1 MASIAKDNVSYR
13 LLNKL
18 SNLVICSS
26 CLRNGTVTP
35 VPQVISGRHSLTNEC
50 AECRA
55 KSAGRNGQRK
65 RLAKPLSLCD
75 WPRHSPTQCSTGGA
89 STSGYRQTLFL
100 LPG

>member
-26 CLRNGTVTP
+26 CLRKGTVTP

-50 AECRA
+50 AECRTNN
-55 KSAGRNGQRK
+55 AGRNGHQGK
-65 RLAKPLSLCD
+65 LAKLL
-75 WPRHSPTQCSTGGA
+75 
-89 STSGYRQTLFL
+89 TLHN
-100 LPG
+100 

>member
-1 MASIAKDNVSYR
+1 MTSIAKDNVSYR

-50 AECRA
+50 ADCRA
-55 KSAGRNGQRK
+55 TSTGRNGQRRK
-65 RLAKPLSLCD
+65 RAKLL
-75 WPRHSPTQCSTGGA
+75 
-89 STSGYRQTLFL
+89 TLRD
-100 LPG
+100 

>member
-26 CLRNGTVTP
+26 CLRNGSVTP
-35 VPQVISGRHSLTNEC
+35 VPQLITGRHKLTNEC

-55 KSAGRNGQRK
+55 KSSDRKGHRRKLGQ
-65 RLAKPLSLCD
+65 LLSLHD
-75 WPRHSPTQCSTGGA
+75 
-89 STSGYRQTLFL
+89 
-100 LPG
+100 